1 MRSGTAVLSV
11 LLAALAMPAC
21 GGDDDGDVSREDYA
35 DQVNRVCRDVERQ
48 LNELGI
54 AEPQTRDE
62 ITQLIDDVIARSQAA
77 VDRLQALERPGGD
90 AGETADRF
98 VDTLERELER
108 QLLPALEDLK
118 TRYRARIERRPP
130 TPPSASTCCRT
141 PSRTASRGSSA
152 PTPAP
157 PDGWRF
163 PPPNSPG

>member
-35 DQVNRVCRDVERQ
+35 DQVNRLCRDVERQ

-118 TRYRARIERRPP
+118 DAIQSANREAAADAAERLDVLQNTESDRFARELGAD
-130 TPPSASTCCRT
+130 SCA
-141 PSRTASRGSSA
+141 A
-152 PTPAP
+152 
-157 PDGWRF
+157 
-163 PPPNSPG
+163 

>member
-118 TRYRARIERRPP
+118 DAIQSANREAAADAAERLDVLQNTESDRFARELGAD
-130 TPPSASTCCRT
+130 SCA
-141 PSRTASRGSSA
+141 A
-152 PTPAP
+152 
-157 PDGWRF
+157 
-163 PPPNSPG
+163 